1 MTRKYELF
9 PYKGTAAEY
18 HHASERRA
26 LVGKRV
32 GYDLC
37 YSCVAHYGVVT
48 GADARG
54 IEIDHSH
61 IPTGSIQQIVV
72 LDDQPEQG
80 DGQEA

>member
-1 MTRKYELF
+1 MRAYELF
-9 PYKGTAAEY
+9 PYKGQRAEY
-18 HHASERRA
+18 KLASQRRA
-26 LVGKRV
+26 LIGKRV
-32 GYDLC
+32 GYDTR
-37 YSCVAHYGVVT
+37 YSGMANYGTVT